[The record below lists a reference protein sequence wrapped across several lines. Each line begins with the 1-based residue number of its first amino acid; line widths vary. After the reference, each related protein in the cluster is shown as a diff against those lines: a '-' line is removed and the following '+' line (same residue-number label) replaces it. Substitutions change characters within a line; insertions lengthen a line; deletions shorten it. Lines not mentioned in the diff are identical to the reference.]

1 MAKEESKT
9 AQVQDAAPELPVRER
24 LKGRWQIPLL
34 ALGLLSLVAA
44 VAVLVARPR
53 QERLS
58 PQLLRER
65 AEAALEAKD
74 YRAADAA
81 AARFLQDFPKDEAAG
96 RMFEICGDANF
107 EGAKL
112 VEDGSGDYL
121 KKAEKAYEAAN
132 AVRPG
137 GVASPTILLKWGRTQ
152 QRLGDTKM
160 ALKCYD
166 EALASAPEAAAAIEI
181 HLEKVKSLRG
191 QTPKADLKGAL
202 GEVAATWKSA
212 ATLEKER
219 PGTEAAKAREDVA
232 LVEADILN
240 ELGRYDEAE
249 GKLRAEI
256 KGAGGGRTSKQF
268 LLALADTQRLAGRQT
283 VALDT
288 LDGLREVRTEVGG
301 PGTTDIDAQA
311 FLMRGR
317 VFYELT
323 NYEQALVWFERTVK
337 EYPGTDEA
345 LAARLG
351 QAETLVAQGEVAR
364 AAESYEAYLSAA
376 RRAAEQDR
384 KLRPGHVNGFIRLE
398 AARRV
403 LRVASEE
410 SVLRRQYETAL
421 DFVMIEES
429 MLRTADRDVL
439 GRKAALLCQ
448 VAQVAAAAATAP
460 ETSEASRTAERL
472 KAERDWNEAS
482 AVYVRMAETF
492 DARTQHEYPDDIW
505 QATRCTLLA
514 GAHEKAVELLA
525 RFAREQPRDWRVTQA
540 RLDLGLQ
547 DEVLGNWDEAVETF
561 RKVAEQEN
569 KTPASYEAMYHLGQ
583 ALERK
588 GPDFYAQAETPFRD
602 LIENSP
608 GVDPAALWYQNS
620 LLELGR
626 LEFRRGQSEPKMY
639 EAVILRMNEY
649 LQRYPKSPE
658 RLSAGYLAAA
668 ATRQLGLRALAR
680 SDAATRPAEKD
691 AYREI
696 YRQRLESA
704 ARQFERLAPQY
715 EQAAGREMT
724 PLADKE
730 YRDVLFGLADSQ
742 FELGQFEEAV
752 RTYNLIVHR
761 FQTSPCAMSAYVQL
775 AAAYEGLKRKD
786 QASAVFERAKWT
798 LEKIPDVDFAKEMGE
813 PSKAYWQN
821 WIKSMEQQ

>member
-1 MAKEESKT
+1 MARDETTT
-9 AQVQDAAPELPVRER
+9 AQVENAEPELSVRER

-34 ALGLLSLVAA
+34 ALGLLSLGVA

-58 PQLLRER
+58 PQILRER

-74 YRAADAA
+74 YRAANVAA
-81 AARFLQDFPKDEAAG
+81 ERFLRDYPKDEAAG
-96 RMFEICGDANF
+96 RMNEICGDANY
-107 EGAKL
+107 EGALL
-112 VEDGSGDYL
+112 VDDGSRDYL
-121 KKAEKAYEAAN
+121 KKAETAYRAAN
-132 AVRPG
+132 ALRPG
-137 GVASPTILLKWGRTQ
+137 GIASPTILLKLGQTLQ
-152 QRLGDTKM
+152 LLGDTKL
-160 ALKCYD
+160 AINCYD
-166 EALASAPEAAAAIEI
+166 EALASAPEAAAAIKI
-181 HLEKVKSLRG
+181 HLAKVESLRG
-191 QTPKADLKGAL
+191 QTPKADLTGAL
-202 GEVAATWKSA
+202 EEVAGTWKPVA
-212 ATLEKER
+212 ALEKER
-219 PGTEAAKAREDVA
+219 PGAESAVAREKVA
-232 LVEADILN
+232 LVEAEILN

-256 KGAGGGRTSKQF
+256 KGAGGGRASKRF

-288 LDGLREVRTEVGG
+288 LDGLSAVRTEVGG
-301 PGTTDIDAQA
+301 PATTDIDAQA
-311 FLMRGR
+311 FLLHGR

-323 NYEQALVWFERTVK
+323 NYEQALAWFERTTA

-351 QAETLVAQGEVAR
+351 QAETLVAEGEVAR
-364 AAESYEAYLSAA
+364 AAEAYEAYLSAG
-376 RRAAEQDR
+376 RRTAEADR
-384 KLRPGHVNGFIRLE
+384 KYRPGHVNKFIHLDV
-398 AARRV
+398 ARRV

-410 SVLRRQYETAL
+410 SVLRRDYDTAL
-421 DFVMIEES
+421 NFVMIEES

-439 GRKAALLCQ
+439 SRKAALLCQ

-460 ETSEASRTAERL
+460 GASETTRTAARL

-482 AVYVRMAETF
+482 AVYLRMAETF
-492 DARTQHEYPDDIW
+492 DARTQKEYPDDLW

-514 GAHEKAVELLA
+514 GAHEPAVQLLA
-525 RFAREQPRDWRVTQA
+525 RFSREQPRDWRVTQA

-547 DEVLGNWDEAVETF
+547 YEVLGNWDEAVGSF

-588 GPDFYAQAETPFRD
+588 GPDFYAQAEEPFRD

-608 GVDPAALWYQNS
+608 GVDPAAVWYQNS

-626 LEFRRGQSEPKMY
+626 LEFRRGQSDAKMY
-639 EAVILRMNEY
+639 NSVILRMNEY
-649 LQRYPKSPE
+649 LQRYPKSGE
-658 RLSAGYLAAA
+658 RLSAAYLAAA
-668 ATRQLGLRALAR
+668 ATRQLGLKALEK
-680 SDAATRPAEKD
+680 SEAAPRQAEKD
-691 AYREI
+691 EQREI

-704 ARQFERLAPQY
+704 MRQFERLAPEY
-715 EQAAGREMT
+715 EQAAGRQLS
-724 PLADKE
+724 PLGEKE

-742 FELGQFEEAV
+742 FELGRFEEAI

-775 AAAYEGLKRKD
+775 AASYEGLKRKD

-798 LEKIPDVDFAKEMGE
+798 LEKIPDVEFAREMGE

>member
-1 MAKEESKT
+1 MAKEETKS
-9 AQVQDAAPELPVRER
+9 AQVESPVAELPLRQR

-34 ALGLLSLVAA
+34 TLGLLSLVAA

-58 PQLLRER
+58 PQILRQR
-65 AEAALEAKD
+65 AEAALDAKD

-81 AARFLQDFPKDEAAG
+81 AARFLQDYPKDEAAG
-96 RMFEICGDANF
+96 RMYEICGDANYQ
-107 EGAKL
+107 GALL
-112 VEDGSGDYL
+112 VEDGSRDYL
-121 KKAEKAYEAAN
+121 KKAETAYEAAN
-132 AVRPG
+132 ALRPG
-137 GVASPTILLKWGRTQ
+137 GIASPLILLQLGRSW
-152 QRLGDTKM
+152 QRLGDPKM
-160 ALKCYD
+160 AVKCYND
-166 EALASAPEAAAAIEI
+166 ALTNAPEAAVAIEI
-181 HLEKVKSLRG
+181 HLEKVKSLRAE
-191 QTPKADLKGAL
+191 TPKPDLTGAL
-202 GEVAATWKSA
+202 GEVAATWKPVA
-212 ATLEKER
+212 ALEKEH
-219 PGTEAAKAREDVA
+219 PGAEAAQVREDVA

-240 ELGRYDEAE
+240 ELGRYDVAE
-249 GKLRAEI
+249 EKLRAEL
-256 KGAGGGRTSKQF
+256 KGAGGGRASKRF

-288 LDGLREVRTEVGG
+288 LDGLREVRPEVGG
-301 PGTTDIDAQA
+301 PATTDLDAQA
-311 FLMRGR
+311 FLMHAR
-317 VFYELT
+317 VFYGLT
-323 NYEQALVWFERTVK
+323 NYEQALVWFEKTVK
-337 EYPGTDEA
+337 DYPGTDEA

-364 AAESYEAYLSAA
+364 AAESYESYLSAA
-376 RRAAEQDR
+376 RQAAVQDR
-384 KLRPGHVNGFIRLE
+384 KNRPSHKNEFINLD
-398 AARRV
+398 ASRRV
-403 LRVASEE
+403 LRVACEE

-439 GRKAALLCQ
+439 SRKAALLGQ
-448 VAQVAAAAATAP
+448 VAQAAAAKATAP
-460 ETSEASRTAERL
+460 QASEAERTAERL

-482 AVYVRMAETF
+482 ATYVRMAETF
-492 DARTQHEYPDDIW
+492 DARTPKDYPDDMW
-505 QATRCTLLA
+505 QATRCLLLA
-514 GAHEKAVELLA
+514 GTHEKAVELLA

-547 DEVLGNWDEAVETF
+547 YEVLGNWNEAVATF

-569 KTPASYEAMYHLGQ
+569 KTPASYEAMYHLGK
-583 ALERK
+583 ALERQ
-588 GPDFYAQAETPFRD
+588 GPDFYAQAEVPFRD

-608 GVDPAALWYQNS
+608 GVDPAAVWYQNS

-626 LEFRRGQSEPKMY
+626 LEFRREKFD
-639 EAVILRMNEY
+639 AVILRMNEY
-649 LQRYPKSPE
+649 LQRYPKSSE
-658 RLSAGYLAAA
+658 RLSAAFLAAS
-668 ATRQLGLRALAR
+668 ATRQLGLRALAK
-680 SDAATRPAEKD
+680 SDAASRPAEKD

-704 ARQFERLAPQY
+704 ARQFERLAPEY
-715 EQAAGREMT
+715 EYAAGREMT
-724 PLADKE
+724 PLAEKE
-730 YRDVLFGLADSQ
+730 YRDVLFGLADSR

-798 LEKIPDVDFAKEMGE
+798 LEKIPEQDFARELGE